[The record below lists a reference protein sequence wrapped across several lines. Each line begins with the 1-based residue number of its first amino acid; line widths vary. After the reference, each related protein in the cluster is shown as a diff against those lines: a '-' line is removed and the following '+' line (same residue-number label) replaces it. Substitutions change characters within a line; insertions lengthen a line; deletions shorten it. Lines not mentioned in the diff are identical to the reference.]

1 MTVTNL
7 RELVLVGLLVGVA
20 TALLALVWFV
30 AWKARYTRTVRED
43 AVLRSHAVTAGKI
56 YEQLVPY
63 LPGFAFNPRDAR
75 FIGPP
80 VDFVIFDGLSEGEV
94 RRIVFVEVK
103 AGGSQLTTR
112 ERGVRDSV
120 KAGQVEW
127 AEIRGAQA
135 LTRS

>member
-1 MTVTNL
+1 MTAANL
-7 RELVLVGLLVGVA
+7 RGLMLFGLLVGVA

-30 AWKARYTRTVRED
+30 VWKARYTRLIRED

-75 FIGPP
+75 FLGSP
-80 VDFVIFDGLSEGEV
+80 VDFVIFEGLSEGEV

-112 ERGVRDSV
+112 EREVRDAV
-120 KAGQVEW
+120 KAGRVEW
-127 AEIRGAQA
+127 AELRGAQA
-135 LTRS
+135 LTRP